1 MLCCWLCFRG
11 SSVDFLADGSQGLSI
26 TVTLTSR
33 LPNPL
38 VFLHV
43 SVTEDSGGG
52 ASLQRAALCCVRGSF
67 LSSSSCEDTPET
79 DQISSECLVY
89 IWIQEI
95 KRHYTAW
102 LYVSFIVYRDIF
114 ALRVHLLCW
123 PECVW
128 ARCHCGFVL
137 ASALDFLHADSRTL
151 WLKGS
156 WPQGLNWNREERHL
170 WWWYIWELCR
180 LHSAHKQ
187 YSSHWSNLW
196 IFTWVWLPYEPL
208 PVRSLQCFQL
218 FWFPF
223 ISLWW
228 LFEFYLVLACDAF
241 SSSLLLLSLDRLLHS
256 A

>member
-114 ALRVHLLCW
+114 ALHVHLFML
-123 PECVW
+123 
-128 ARCHCGFVL
+128 ARMRLSSMSLWVCFSISSWFSSCRQQD
-137 ASALDFLHADSRTL
+137 ALTKGKLTSGSQLESWRKTLMMMIHLRTL
-151 WLKGS
+151 PTAFGS
-156 WPQGLNWNREERHL
+156 
-170 WWWYIWELCR
+170 
-180 LHSAHKQ
+180 
-187 YSSHWSNLW
+187 
-196 IFTWVWLPYEPL
+196 
-208 PVRSLQCFQL
+208 
-218 FWFPF
+218 
-223 ISLWW
+223 
-228 LFEFYLVLACDAF
+228 
-241 SSSLLLLSLDRLLHS
+241 
-256 A
+256 